1 MKIKNRALKPSIQ
14 GNEFEGEVN
23 KLCEKAL
30 NDAKSQLHPLIQNVE
45 LNRLDRRDE
54 FTQAFRNALEHR
66 IAQKL
71 AIWQPNVQAVF
82 RFDTSRLKSNERW
95 NGSIH
100 LLLMVSTLSKKV
112 KLLGEMLDKTLVKYL
127 GQLGWSRFQTSH
139 SILEVK
145 QVTPNEVRRGISY
158 GAMFYAV
165 YTVPVK
171 VWPKK

>member
-1 MKIKNRALKPSIQ
+1 MKTKNRALKQSIQ
-14 GNEFEGEVN
+14 DNDLEGEVN

-54 FTQAFRNALEHR
+54 FTQAFRKALEHR

-82 RFDTSRLKSNERW
+82 RFDTSRLKSNECW
-95 NGSIH
+95 DGSIH
-100 LLLMVSTLSKKV
+100 LLIMVSKFSKKV
-112 KLLGEMLDKTLVKYL
+112 KLLGEVLDKTLVKYL
-127 GQLGWSRFQTSH
+127 RQLGWSRFQTTH
-139 SILEVK
+139 SILEVQ
-145 QVTPNEVRRGISY
+145 QVTPNEIRRGISY
-158 GAMFYAV
+158 GAMFYAA

-171 VWPKK
+171 VWPRK

>member
-1 MKIKNRALKPSIQ
+1 MKTKNRELKQSIQ
-14 GNEFEGEVN
+14 DSELEKEVN
-23 KLCEKAL
+23 NLCEKAL
-30 NDAKSQLHPLIQNVE
+30 NDAKSKLHPLIQNVE

-82 RFDTSRLKSNERW
+82 RFDTTRAKSSEGW
-95 NGSIH
+95 DGSIH
-100 LLLMVSTLSKKV
+100 LLIMVSTLSKKV
-112 KLLGEMLDKTLVKYL
+112 KLLGEILDKILVNYL
-127 GQLGWSRFQTSH
+127 RQLGLSRFQTSH
-139 SILEVK
+139 SILEVQ
-145 QVTPNEVRRGISY
+145 QVTANEVRRGISY

-165 YTVPVK
+165 HTVPVK

>member
-1 MKIKNRALKPSIQ
+1 MKTKNTALKQSIQ
-14 GNEFEGEVN
+14 GSGLEGEVN

-82 RFDTSRLKSNERW
+82 RFDTSRRKTNEGW
-95 NGSIH
+95 DGSIH
-100 LLLMVSTLSKKV
+100 LLVMVSRLSKK
-112 KLLGEMLDKTLVKYL
+112 LNLFGEVLDKILVNYL
-127 GQLGWSRFQTSH
+127 KQLGLTRFQTSR
-139 SILEVK
+139 SILELQ
-145 QVTPNEVRRGISY
+145 QVTPAEVRRGVSY

>member
-1 MKIKNRALKPSIQ
+1 MITKNRALKPSIQ
-14 GNEFEGEVN
+14 GNDLEEEVN

-54 FTQAFRNALEHR
+54 FNQAFRNALELR

-82 RFDTSRLKSNERW
+82 RFDTSQTKSNERW
-95 NGSIH
+95 DGSIH
-100 LLLMVSTLSKKV
+100 LLIMVTKLSKKA
-112 KLLGEMLDKTLVKYL
+112 KLLGEVLDKILVNYL
-127 GQLGWSRFQTSH
+127 RQLGLSRFQTSH
-139 SILEVK
+139 SILEVQ

-158 GAMFYAV
+158 GAMFFAV

-171 VWPKK
+171 VWPRK